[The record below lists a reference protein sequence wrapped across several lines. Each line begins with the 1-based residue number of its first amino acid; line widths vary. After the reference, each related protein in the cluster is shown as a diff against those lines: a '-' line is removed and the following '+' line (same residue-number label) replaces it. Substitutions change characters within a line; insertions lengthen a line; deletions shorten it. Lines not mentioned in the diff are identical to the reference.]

1 MSKKKI
7 LFYTGSRAD
16 YGLLKPLIDK
26 VKKKI
31 DTSLVVGPHHLEK
44 KLGYT
49 YSQISKNQIKKK
61 FFCKTKINYNNVD
74 VAKFIGESIFNYKK
88 IIEKYD
94 PSLIVLLGDRY
105 EVLSFALASFFSEKP
120 ICHIHGGEITK
131 GSFDDTIRHVITKL
145 SHYHFVCSE
154 VYRKRVLRMG
164 ENKSSI
170 YNFGSLGAENV
181 KRLGKLSR
189 KDLIK
194 KYKFSPENKLI
205 LITFHPETSSNIKYD
220 KQIRILLKS
229 LESLDK
235 MSLVFTGSNAD
246 PFGQI
251 FNKRIKEF
259 VKNNSQATFIQSM
272 GNELYSS
279 FLKSSDLV
287 LGNSSSA
294 IIEAPSCGTLVLNV
308 GSRQQ
313 GREKSKLVHESAL
326 DDKLIIKKIKQL
338 SKIKDKKIGSNI
350 FYKKN
355 TSYLMSRTILQIIK
369 KKIPQ
374 KYFVDAS
381 N

>member
-1 MSKKKI
+1 M
-7 LFYTGSRAD
+7 
-16 YGLLKPLIDK
+16 
-26 VKKKI
+26 
-31 DTSLVVGPHHLEK
+31 
-44 KLGYT
+44 
-49 YSQISKNQIKKK
+49 
-61 FFCKTKINYNNVD
+61 
-74 VAKFIGESIFNYKK
+74 
-88 IIEKYD
+88 
-94 PSLIVLLGDRY
+94 
-105 EVLSFALASFFSEKP
+105 
-120 ICHIHGGEITK
+120 
-131 GSFDDTIRHVITKL
+131 
-145 SHYHFVCSE
+145 
-154 VYRKRVLRMG
+154 
-164 ENKSSI
+164 
-170 YNFGSLGAENV
+170 
-181 KRLGKLSR
+181 
-189 KDLIK
+189 
-194 KYKFSPENKLI
+194 I

-220 KQIRILLKS
+220 KQIKILLKS

-326 DDKLIIKKIKQL
+326 DEKLIIKKIKQL